1 MKSEFRSCS
10 SLKVWHLQQAL
21 NKSAAEWMLRKWL
34 QGAFK
39 LTQGTWQRWN
49 YPHWWAVIFFIF
61 LFLSC
66 YSFKGSLMVTAHIV
80 FYAPESH
87 QDLTSHKQS
96 CFRTGSVKW
105 AKPLSWS
112 SLSCRGPEGK
122 KIKLK
127 EPSSNWSA
135 GFLHPPQSHPS
146 GSHQN
151 AAPET
156 EEGEG
161 PLAQSEDK
169 DWVFHVCL
177 FVCLPWKEHEIEIL
191 GRSQTFDL
199 WALPL
204 RKFASGNQP
213 GTS

>member
-10 SLKVWHLQQAL
+10 SLKVWNLQQVLL
-21 NKSAAEWMLRKWL
+21 NECSGNSWKGPSSWHRASGR
-34 QGAFK
+34 GGII
-39 LTQGTWQRWN
+39 LTDELLFFLFF
-49 YPHWWAVIFFIF
+49 YFWAVILSKAALWSLHTSFFMPLNLIRTWQATSSRASEQGV
-61 LFLSC
+61 LNELNPSA
-66 YSFKGSLMVTAHIV
+66 G
-80 FYAPESH
+80 AP
-87 QDLTSHKQS
+87 
-96 CFRTGSVKW
+96 W
-105 AKPLSWS
+105 AAEAQK
-112 SLSCRGPEGK
+112 EK
-122 KIKLK
+122 NKIKRTQLL
-127 EPSSNWSA
+127 NWSA

-177 FVCLPWKEHEIEIL
+177 FVCLPWKELEIEIH
-191 GRSQTFDL
+191 GRSPTFNL
-199 WALPL
+199 WAFPL
-204 RKFASGNQP
+204 RKFASGNQT